1 MGIIKAV
8 TTAVGGALADQ
19 WLEAVEPDD
28 MGDRTVFVRGV
39 QVRRGKGSNTKGSS
53 DIVSDGSVIHVY
65 PNQFM
70 MLVDGGKIVDYTAE
84 EGYYKVS
91 HSSMPSMFNGQFGE
105 ALKESFNR
113 IRFGG
118 VTPGSQKVYYVNLQ
132 EIKGIKFG
140 TRNPVNYFDNFY
152 NAELFLRAHGTYSIK
167 VTDPIKF
174 YAEVIPKNADHVE
187 IDSINEQYL
196 SEFLEAL
203 QTSINQMSADGTRIS
218 YVTSRSRE
226 LGQYMAQTL
235 DEEWTRMRGMEIQAV
250 GIASITYDEE
260 SQNLINLRN
269 RGAMMSDPSIREG
282 YVQTTIAE
290 GLKNAGSNDSGAMA
304 GFMGMGM
311 GMQMGGGF
319 MGAASNTNMQQMQM
333 NQAPGQMPGNTGM
346 PGMGGQ
352 PAGGQPMGGQ
362 PMGNQPMGNQPMGN
376 QPSGVQPAGSQWA
389 VPNQMAGTQPGSAG
403 MAGQMTGTQPGSAW
417 TCPGCGTSNTGK
429 FCGEC
434 GHPRPDTPW
443 TCACGNINTGKF
455 CSECGKPR
463 P

>member
-118 VTPGSQKVYYVNLQ
+118 VTPGAQKVYYVNLQ

-269 RGAMMSDPSIREG
+269 QGAMMSDPSIREG

-346 PGMGGQ
+346 TGMGG
-352 PAGGQPMGGQ
+352 
-362 PMGNQPMGNQPMGN
+362 QPMGNQPMGN

-389 VPNQMAGTQPGSAG
+389 VPNQMAGMQPGSAG
-403 MAGQMTGTQPGSAW
+403 MAGQMPGTQPGSAW

>member
-53 DIVSDGSVIHVY
+53 DIVSDRSVIHVY

-362 PMGNQPMGNQPMGN
+362 PMGNQPMGNQP
-376 QPSGVQPAGSQWA
+376 SGVQPAGSQWA